1 LRQAAIRPNV
11 ITCTLAAQGS
21 VRRHPDPDDHD
32 TAGARGGRG
41 AAGGVR
47 VGRYED
53 LQRVGHAE
61 VRAAAARGGAGRRL
75 RRLGGG
81 AGGGVPG
88 AGVGR
93 GGRHAGGRVR
103 RRGQGGPGLR
113 RPLLAS

>member
-1 LRQAAIRPNV
+1 V
-11 ITCTLAAQGS
+11 ITCTTLAAEGS

-32 TAGARGGRG
+32 AAGARGGGG

-47 VGRYED
+47 VRRYED

-61 VRAAAARGGAGRRL
+61 VRAAAARGGAGGRVRRL
-75 RRLGGG
+75 
-81 AGGGVPG
+81 GGVPG

-113 RPLLAS
+113 RPLLASCFCLLG